1 MNTDTPLP
9 PDEATGPN
17 PPDGAIINYSL
28 HTAPSGPVTLE
39 ILDGSGKTVRRY
51 SSNDRPQLPDPS
63 TAPVPLYW
71 YRPPQTLSA
80 DAGMHRFTWDLHYQP
95 APGGGGRG
103 GLPIAA
109 VAHDTAPAINAPW
122 VAPGIYTVRLT
133 VDGRRYTQPLT
144 VTMDPRVKTPTLGLA
159 QQFTLSKQMYDGM
172 IEVQK
177 ALDEIQSLKRSP
189 ITDRPVGDRPVGD
202 ALKTVPYNSNAVRID
217 ELTRS
222 FTAMSAG
229 LGQLMNIL
237 QQADVTPTTP
247 LVTAVSERRA
257 ALSTLVAE
265 WNALKRDVT
274 R

>member
-1 MNTDTPLP
+1 M
-9 PDEATGPN
+9 A
-17 PPDGAIINYSL
+17 
-28 HTAPSGPVTLE
+28 
-39 ILDGSGKTVRRY
+39 
-51 SSNDRPQLPDPS
+51 
-63 TAPVPLYW
+63 
-71 YRPPQTLSA
+71 
-80 DAGMHRFTWDLHYQP
+80 F
-95 APGGGGRG
+95 GRG

-109 VAHDTAPAINAPW
+109 VPHDTVPVPTAPW
-122 VAPGIYTVRLT
+122 APPGQYTVRLT
-133 VDGRRYTQPLT
+133 VDGHGYTQPL
-144 VTMDPRVKTPTLGLA
+144 VLKMDPRVKTPAAGLA

-177 ALDEIQSLKRSP
+177 ALDEIQSLKRSA

-202 ALKTVPYNSNAVRID
+202 GLKTVPYNSNAVRID

-247 LVTAVSERRA
+247 LVTAVGERRA
-257 ALSTLVAE
+257 ALSKLVAE